1 MTTVPTDLG
10 TLEELLTKQIEEET
24 GHEDVTLAGKLN
36 ELDMDSLTF
45 SEVLMNLERQL
56 GVELDLVETFEIN
69 RDTTVADLL
78 RAISDKL

>member
-24 GHEDVTLAGKLN
+24 GHEEVTLAGKLN